1 VLVVSENPKRLAD
14 LYRGVVGTAV
24 QSGRRLPS
32 AAGTKKPV
40 RRERAQAEGL
50 ECHRLP
56 ARVGT
61 RDGEAAPLGRH
72 AQIDRHHRPA
82 GVEEQRVAG
91 RGERHVRRAE
101 RGPRAAVPGGELGV
115 GVLVE
120 PAAGM

>member
-1 VLVVSENPKRLAD
+1 MDEPIGFISAVLSRRRRD
-14 LYRGVVGTAV
+14 RGAEREAAPLR
-24 QSGRRLPS
+24 GRDEET
-32 AAGTKKPV
+32 GV
-40 RRERAQAEGL
+40 RHERAQAEGL

-82 GVEEQRVAG
+82 GFEAQRVAG

-115 GVLVE
+115 GVLAE
-120 PAAGM
+120 PAGGM